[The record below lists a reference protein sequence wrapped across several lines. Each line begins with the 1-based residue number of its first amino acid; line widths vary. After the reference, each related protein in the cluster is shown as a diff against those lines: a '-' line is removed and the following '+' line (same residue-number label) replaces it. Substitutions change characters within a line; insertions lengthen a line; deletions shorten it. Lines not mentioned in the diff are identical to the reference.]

1 MDGLFYGVMFLSVL
15 TTILSNLA
23 VVVIVV
29 LGILCLIKYLRK

>member
-1 MDGLFYGVMFLSVL
+1 MDGLFYGVMFLGIL

-23 VVVIVV
+23 AVVIVV